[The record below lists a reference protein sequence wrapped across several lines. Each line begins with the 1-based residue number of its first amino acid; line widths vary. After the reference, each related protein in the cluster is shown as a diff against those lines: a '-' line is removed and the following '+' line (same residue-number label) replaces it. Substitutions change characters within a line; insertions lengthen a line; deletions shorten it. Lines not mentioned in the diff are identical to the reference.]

1 MWLFR
6 KRVDV
11 LQSSTDDLEQ
21 YDQRNN
27 LILSSTTDWVS
38 DDDLEE
44 TKNAILS
51 DIDVQ
56 VTANDA
62 QSCHRIGQSSSAF
75 WTETKSTVEKY
86 LKKKHWLPITSPN
99 IYLQGNTK
107 IFANE
112 NLTF

>member
-11 LQSSTDDLEQ
+11 LKSSTDDLEQ

-86 LKKKHWLPITSPN
+86 LKKNIGFQLLLQIYICKGTLKSLPM
-99 IYLQGNTK
+99 K
-107 IFANE
+107 I
-112 NLTF
+112 